1 MTRRLIPKRG
11 FYITQR
17 ALVPPGTS
25 TARKLATTIADLL
38 EGRAPAEI
46 REVTLPPV
54 GRCLVGRVPGTAIGL
69 WYAEGEDYVTLY
81 AVKRWGD
88 W

>member
-1 MTRRLIPKRG
+1 MLRRSIPKRG
-11 FYITQR
+11 FYTTLR
-17 ALVPPGTS
+17 ALAPPGTS
-25 TARKLATTIADLL
+25 TARKVTATIVGLL

-46 REVTLPPV
+46 REVALPPV
-54 GRCLVGRVPGTAIGL
+54 GRCLVGRVGGTGLGL
-69 WYAEGEDYVTLY
+69 WYVEGEDYVTLY